1 MTRERVGVRAIPG
14 SPGSTAGSQ
23 LADRLPSAIEQRV
36 RQFIGENYYV
46 DDALQMASAGSLI
59 GAGVID
65 STGVLELVEFLESE
79 YGIAIAE
86 EEVTPE
92 NLDTIERIAS
102 FISRK
107 QQK

>member
-1 MTRERVGVRAIPG
+1 MNDARA
-14 SPGSTAGSQ
+14 
-23 LADRLPSAIEQRV
+23 AIEQRV

-46 DDALQMASAGSLI
+46 DDALHLASAGSLI

-92 NLDTIERIAS
+92 NLETIERIAS
-102 FISRK
+102 FVSQK
-107 QQK
+107 QHK